1 MILDTFKRQ
10 APVLPQFTAS
20 YRSIYFEPIIGSGE
34 RFVIGIMALAETGES
49 RVLQTLSEKTMRSMY
64 GDKTDQIRGLV
75 SLILESAES
84 HLKAEFPLEQWQP
97 PVSGAFAGMTQK
109 TYSNNGLEGVLF
121 QAITSYASLYKG
133 KIVKDGLSELTDNE
147 LPEDEAERNTDSLIQ
162 QVKNILQL
170 QPIDYQSHWKKVVR
184 IKENSAI
191 TIDYLGARYN
201 ANLSNFDVKDIGNA
215 LKVAKAKLFDL
226 DVLRE
231 KRQHE
236 VFSSEQNYELL
247 IGLKNDAP
255 NDAKDCFVQIEQ
267 LADTK
272 NLRVIKKAT
281 PQEMADRILLQEKAA

>member
-20 YRSIYFEPIIGSGE
+20 YRPIYFEPIIDSGE
-34 RFVIGIMALAETGES
+34 RFAIGIMALAETGEF
-49 RVLQTLSEKTMRSMY
+49 RVLPTLSEKTMRSMY

-84 HLKAEFPLEQWQP
+84 HLTAGFPLEQWQP
-97 PVSGAFAGMTQK
+97 PVSGAIAGMTQK

-133 KIVKDGLSELTDNE
+133 KIVKDGLSEITDNE
-147 LPEDEAERNTDSLIQ
+147 LPEDEAERKADSLIQ

-170 QPIDYQSHWKKVVR
+170 QVIDYQAHWKKVVP
-184 IKENSAI
+184 IKANSAI
-191 TIDYLGARYN
+191 TIDYLGVRYN

-226 DVLRE
+226 DVLRI
-231 KRQHE
+231 KRQQE
-236 VFSSEQNYELL
+236 TISSDQCFELL
-247 IGLKNDAP
+247 IGLRNNAP
-255 NDAKDCFVQIEQ
+255 SQAEDCFVELEQ
-267 LADTK
+267 LADTIE
-272 NLRVIKKAT
+272 LRVIKKST
-281 PQEMADRILLQEKAA
+281 PQEIAERILQQEQAA

>member
-1 MILDTFKRQ
+1 
-10 APVLPQFTAS
+10 
-20 YRSIYFEPIIGSGE
+20 
-34 RFVIGIMALAETGES
+34 
-49 RVLQTLSEKTMRSMY
+49 MY
-64 GDKTDQIRGLV
+64 GEKADQIRGLV
-75 SLILESAES
+75 ALILKSAEN
-84 HLKAEFPLEQWQP
+84 HLSAGLHLEQWQP
-97 PVSGAFAGMTQK
+97 PVSGAFAGKTQK

-133 KIVKDGLSELTDNE
+133 KIVINALNELTDNE
-147 LPEDEAERNTDSLIQ
+147 LLEDEAGRNTEKLIQ
-162 QVKNILQL
+162 QVKNILL
-170 QPIDYQSHWKKVVR
+170 IKSLDYQSRWQNVVP
-184 IKENSAI
+184 IKENSSI
-191 TIDYLGARYN
+191 TIDYLGVRYN

-281 PQEMADRILLQEKAA
+281 PQEMAERILQQEQAA